1 MISEDELIAYLS
13 GQKSGPEKEAFELRL
28 AQDPAAL
35 RMLVEQEKLDAALT
49 AMLAPTDRERLK
61 TSIMTL
67 IEGPAET
74 ELKSR
79 IREQVEHDT
88 RRDNSAPASSA
99 GGLWGWIKG
108 LPAPIQLAALTAMA
122 IGFFFLGQPPG
133 TGRLT
138 QVAPNPDTNSFQSPI
153 KLPLKQPRDPVNWP
167 FAATSP
173 WNTPI
178 GSAARYA
185 EPTGIDLAA
194 GIRMYDAH
202 QAHPML
208 RASAS
213 STTPS
218 LHLYRRNDPTPV
230 ASVRIAPSDIP
241 GATQNFALVAEDGKT
256 LYDLTGARLN
266 GTDIV
271 ANQIVVADLTG
282 SGMPGEYN
290 APTPSG
296 MSDYAGSLCADD
308 FNGPIRR
315 VMGAVFHP
323 SILAKNLDGNAH
335 VWPATHTPPN
345 YEARFGAL
353 RETGNLHIGTL
364 LAIPR
369 DVDLATIGVGTSGPA
384 YEMARSFQ
392 NYGLYLKNP
401 LFGSALGP
409 QLGMCG
415 DLRSANLPPD
425 FNRQLARVA
434 SYLKVVENNGPN
446 SVGGGGT
453 PSQPAAPQFNR

>member
-1 MISEDELIAYLS
+1 MISEDELISYLS
-13 GQKSGPEKEAFELRL
+13 GQITGPEKDAFEQRL

-35 RMLVEQEKLDAALT
+35 RILVEQEKLDAALT

-61 TSIMTL
+61 ASIMTL
-67 IEGPAET
+67 VEGPAET

-79 IREQVEHDT
+79 IHEQVEHDT
-88 RRDNSAPASSA
+88 RRDKRSPSSG
-99 GGLWGWIKG
+99 GGLWDWIKG
-108 LPAPIQLAALTAMA
+108 LPSPVQLAALAA
-122 IGFFFLGQPPG
+122 LAVGFFFWGQPSG

-138 QVAPNPDTNSFQSPI
+138 KVDPKPDTNSVPPPI
-153 KLPLKQPRDPVNWP
+153 NLPAKQPRDPVNWP
-167 FAATSP
+167 FAASSP

-178 GSAARYA
+178 GSAATYA

-194 GIRMYDAH
+194 GIRMYDAY
-202 QAHPML
+202 QAHPTL

-213 STTPS
+213 STTS
-218 LHLYRRNDPTPV
+218 TLSLYRHNDPTPV
-230 ASVRIAPSDIP
+230 ASLRYAPSDIP
-241 GATQNFALVAEDGKT
+241 GNTQNFALVAEDGKT

-266 GTDIV
+266 GTDII
-271 ANQIVVADLTG
+271 ANQVVVADLTG

-308 FNGPIRR
+308 FNGPINR
-315 VMGAVFHP
+315 VLGAVFHP
-323 SILAKNLDGNAH
+323 SILAKKPDGNAH
-335 VWPATHTPPN
+335 VWPATQTPNN

-353 RETGNLHIGTL
+353 RESGNLHIGTL

-384 YEMARSFQ
+384 YEMARAFQ

-401 LFGSALGP
+401 LFGSAQGP
-409 QLGMCG
+409 LLGMCG
-415 DLRSANLPPD
+415 DLRSATLPRD
-425 FNRQLARVA
+425 FNQQLARVA
-434 SYLKVVENNGPN
+434 SHLKVVENNGPN

-453 PSQPAAPQFNR
+453 PSQPAAPEFNR